1 MYVAHTKSNYQGTN
15 QIKNIVMKMPENI
28 SNLVHHGRETYAVY
42 YGDRFV
48 LKRPLPNS
56 TAEKRDAWLA
66 KQHKTKDAIDAIR
79 AKKNPLYNVP
89 AMEYIHD
96 AEYQILEERAPGE
109 PLTADLYSKLS
120 ARQKFEIVNSIASFL
135 VDMNE
140 LKPIGAVQKNNIM
153 NELKFSRLDKFI
165 ENKMHLW
172 FTREEIYQM
181 ANIRDRI
188 GKFEYETRLAW
199 SHADI
204 SAKNVIYDAATSRL
218 SFIDFAEA
226 DYKFIYR
233 DIFAPLQIE
242 LNIYKNIYDVY
253 YKMHNQEL
261 YYMPG
266 AKTDAFREIMKHRIM
281 VVFLRRFIKASDDLR
296 ITPANK
302 KSADNNLEKLS
313 FMRQQMQNI
322 HNLEQQLSR

>member
-296 ITPANK
+296 INPANK

>member
-1 MYVAHTKSNYQGTN
+1 
-15 QIKNIVMKMPENI
+15 
-28 SNLVHHGRETYAVY
+28 
-42 YGDRFV
+42 
-48 LKRPLPNS
+48 
-56 TAEKRDAWLA
+56 
-66 KQHKTKDAIDAIR
+66 
-79 AKKNPLYNVP
+79 
-89 AMEYIHD
+89 MEYIHD

-181 ANIRDRI
+181 ANIRDKI

>member
-181 ANIRDRI
+181 ANIRDKI

>member
-42 YGDRFV
+42 YGDKFV

-109 PLTADLYSKLS
+109 PLTANLYSKLS

-181 ANIRDRI
+181 ANIRDKI

-296 ITPANK
+296 VTPANK

>member
-1 MYVAHTKSNYQGTN
+1 
-15 QIKNIVMKMPENI
+15 MKMPENI

-42 YGDRFV
+42 YGDKFV

-109 PLTADLYSKLS
+109 PLTANLYSKLS

-181 ANIRDRI
+181 ANIRDKI

-296 ITPANK
+296 VTPANK

>member
-1 MYVAHTKSNYQGTN
+1 MYVAHTKSNYQSTN

-181 ANIRDRI
+181 ANIRDKI

-296 ITPANK
+296 VTPANK

>member
-1 MYVAHTKSNYQGTN
+1 
-15 QIKNIVMKMPENI
+15 MKMPENI

-153 NELKFSRLDKFI
+153 NELKFSRQDKFI

-181 ANIRDRI
+181 ANIRDKI

>member
-1 MYVAHTKSNYQGTN
+1 
-15 QIKNIVMKMPENI
+15 MKMPENI

-181 ANIRDRI
+181 ANIRDKI

-296 ITPANK
+296 VTPANK

>member
-1 MYVAHTKSNYQGTN
+1 MYVAHTKSNYQGTD

-181 ANIRDRI
+181 ANIRDKI

-296 ITPANK
+296 VTPANK

>member
-109 PLTADLYSKLS
+109 PLTANLYSKLS

-181 ANIRDRI
+181 ANIRDKI

-296 ITPANK
+296 VTPANK

>member
-1 MYVAHTKSNYQGTN
+1 MYVAHTKSNYQGTD

-28 SNLVHHGRETYAVY
+28 SYLVNHGRETYAVY

-181 ANIRDRI
+181 ANIRDKI

>member
-1 MYVAHTKSNYQGTN
+1 
-15 QIKNIVMKMPENI
+15 MKMPENI

-181 ANIRDRI
+181 ANIRDKI

>member
-1 MYVAHTKSNYQGTN
+1 MYVAHPKSNYQGTN

-109 PLTADLYSKLS
+109 PLTANLYSKLS

-181 ANIRDRI
+181 VNIRDKI

>member
-109 PLTADLYSKLS
+109 PLTANLYSKLS

-181 ANIRDRI
+181 ANIRDKI

>member
-181 ANIRDRI
+181 ANIRDKI

-296 ITPANK
+296 INPANK

>member
-181 ANIRDRI
+181 ANIRDKI

-296 ITPANK
+296 VTPANK